1 MKSKETKKTNV
12 ARLLDHDNIKYELV
26 AYEVDENDL
35 SAVHVA
41 ESLGEDI
48 KQVFKTI
55 VLHGDKSGNIVCVV
69 PGDAEVDLKKAAQV
83 SGNKKCSP
91 ASYYGIYPR
100 RVLAYRNEEAFSHIY
115 RLVGKEFR
123 RYIR

>member
-1 MKSKETKKTNV
+1 MATKAGTS
-12 ARLLDHDNIKYELV
+12 
-26 AYEVDENDL
+26 
-35 SAVHVA
+35 SA
-41 ESLGEDI
+41 S
-48 KQVFKTI
+48 
-55 VLHGDKSGNIVCVV
+55 V

-83 SGNKKCSP
+83 SGNKKCFASAFEGA